1 MKKQRLLTLLPL
13 LYAAYAS
20 SLLAMNLLATKQ
32 FDLWQFTVTTG
43 ILVSPIAFII
53 QDLTTEVF
61 GFRIAKRMILTGFVI
76 LIVASLVYQ
85 LAILIPPSNFWSNQ
99 AAFASILSTTL
110 RISLASL
117 TAYLIGSL
125 VNAKIMDQLKQSY
138 PDSLFFRAITST
150 IFGQLLDNLLFA
162 FLAFWGV
169 LPLSALI
176 SMVIGGT
183 LFETIYEIVIYPL
196 TRLLIRLSQTYL
208 GDEIDAI

>member
-1 MKKQRLLTLLPL
+1 
-13 LYAAYAS
+13 
-20 SLLAMNLLATKQ
+20 MNLLATILL
-32 FDLWQFTVTTG
+32 DLWQFTVTTG
-43 ILVSPIAFII
+43 ILVAPIAFII
-53 QDLTTEVF
+53 QDLATEVF

-117 TAYLIGSL
+117 TAYLVGSL

-169 LPLSALI
+169 LPL
-176 SMVIGGT
+176 
-183 LFETIYEIVIYPL
+183 
-196 TRLLIRLSQTYL
+196 
-208 GDEIDAI
+208 

>member
-53 QDLTTEVF
+53 QDLATEVF

-117 TAYLIGSL
+117 TAYLVGSL

-183 LFETIYEIVIYPL
+183 LFETIYEIVLYPL
-196 TRLLIRLSQTYL
+196 TRLLIRLCQNYL

>member
-20 SLLAMNLLATKQ
+20 SLLAMNLLATTQ

-183 LFETIYEIVIYPL
+183 LFETIYEIVLYPL

>member
-53 QDLTTEVF
+53 QDLATEVF

-117 TAYLIGSL
+117 TAYLVGSL

-169 LPLSALI
+169 LPLPALI

-183 LFETIYEIVIYPL
+183 LFETIYEIVLYPL
-196 TRLLIRLSQTYL
+196 TRLLIRLCQNYL

>member
-183 LFETIYEIVIYPL
+183 LFETIYEIVLYPL

-208 GDEIDAI
+208 GDEIDVI

>member
-53 QDLTTEVF
+53 QDLATEVF

-117 TAYLIGSL
+117 TAYLVGSL
-125 VNAKIMDQLKQSY
+125 VNY
-138 PDSLFFRAITST
+138 ST
-150 IFGQLLDNLLFA
+150 IY
-162 FLAFWGV
+162 FLPF
-169 LPLSALI
+169 
-176 SMVIGGT
+176 
-183 LFETIYEIVIYPL
+183 
-196 TRLLIRLSQTYL
+196 
-208 GDEIDAI
+208 

>member
-117 TAYLIGSL
+117 TDYLIGSL

-183 LFETIYEIVIYPL
+183 LFETIYEIVLYPL

>member
-53 QDLTTEVF
+53 QDLATEVF

-117 TAYLIGSL
+117 TAYLVGSL
-125 VNAKIMDQLKQSY
+125 VNAKIMDQLKRSY

-183 LFETIYEIVIYPL
+183 LFETIYEIVLYPL
-196 TRLLIRLSQTYL
+196 TRLLIRLSQNYL

>member
-32 FDLWQFTVTTG
+32 FDLWQFSVTTG

-61 GFRIAKRMILTGFVI
+61 GFRITKRMILTGFVI

-183 LFETIYEIVIYPL
+183 LFETIYEIVLYPL

>member
-1 MKKQRLLTLLPL
+1 
-13 LYAAYAS
+13 
-20 SLLAMNLLATKQ
+20 
-32 FDLWQFTVTTG
+32 
-43 ILVSPIAFII
+43 
-53 QDLTTEVF
+53 
-61 GFRIAKRMILTGFVI
+61 MILTGFVI

-183 LFETIYEIVIYPL
+183 LFETIYEIVLYPL

>member
-20 SLLAMNLLATKQ
+20 ALLAMNLLATKQ

-183 LFETIYEIVIYPL
+183 LFETIYEIVLYPL

>member
-117 TAYLIGSL
+117 TAYLVGSL

-183 LFETIYEIVIYPL
+183 LFETIYEIVLYPL
-196 TRLLIRLSQTYL
+196 TRLLIRLCQNYL

>member
-183 LFETIYEIVIYPL
+183 LFETIYEIVLYPL

>member
-53 QDLTTEVF
+53 QDLATEVF

-183 LFETIYEIVIYPL
+183 LFETIYEIVLYPL

>member
-117 TAYLIGSL
+117 TAYLVGSL

-176 SMVIGGT
+176 LMVIGGT
-183 LFETIYEIVIYPL
+183 LFETIYEIVLYPL
-196 TRLLIRLSQTYL
+196 TRLLIRLSQNYL

>member
-117 TAYLIGSL
+117 TAYLVGSL

-183 LFETIYEIVIYPL
+183 LFETIYEIVLYPL
-196 TRLLIRLSQTYL
+196 TRLLIRLSQNYL

>member
-1 MKKQRLLTLLPL
+1 MKKQRLLPLLPL

-117 TAYLIGSL
+117 TAYLVGSL

-183 LFETIYEIVIYPL
+183 LFETIYEIVLYPL
-196 TRLLIRLSQTYL
+196 TRLLIRLCQNYL

>member
-1 MKKQRLLTLLPL
+1 
-13 LYAAYAS
+13 
-20 SLLAMNLLATKQ
+20 
-32 FDLWQFTVTTG
+32 
-43 ILVSPIAFII
+43 
-53 QDLTTEVF
+53 
-61 GFRIAKRMILTGFVI
+61 MILTGFVI

-183 LFETIYEIVIYPL
+183 LFETIYEIVLYPL
-196 TRLLIRLSQTYL
+196 TRLLIRLCQNYL

>member
-53 QDLTTEVF
+53 QDLATEVF

-117 TAYLIGSL
+117 TAYLVGSL
-125 VNAKIMDQLKQSY
+125 VNAKIMDQLKRGY

-183 LFETIYEIVIYPL
+183 LFETIYEIVLYPL
-196 TRLLIRLSQTYL
+196 TRLLIRLSQNYL

>member
-53 QDLTTEVF
+53 QDLATEVF

-117 TAYLIGSL
+117 TAYLVGSL

-138 PDSLFFRAITST
+138 PGSLFFRAITST

-183 LFETIYEIVIYPL
+183 LFETIYEIVLYPL
-196 TRLLIRLSQTYL
+196 TRLLIRLCQNYL

>member
-53 QDLTTEVF
+53 QDLATEVF

-76 LIVASLVYQ
+76 LIVSSLVYQ

-117 TAYLIGSL
+117 TAYLVGSL

-169 LPLSALI
+169 LPLPALI

-183 LFETIYEIVIYPL
+183 LFETIYEIVLYPL
-196 TRLLIRLSQTYL
+196 TRLLIRLCQNYL

>member
-183 LFETIYEIVIYPL
+183 LFETLYEIVLYPL

>member
-1 MKKQRLLTLLPL
+1 
-13 LYAAYAS
+13 
-20 SLLAMNLLATKQ
+20 
-32 FDLWQFTVTTG
+32 
-43 ILVSPIAFII
+43 
-53 QDLTTEVF
+53 
-61 GFRIAKRMILTGFVI
+61 MILTGFVI

-150 IFGQLLDNLLFA
+150 IFG
-162 FLAFWGV
+162 
-169 LPLSALI
+169 LSLI
-176 SMVIGGT
+176 HI
-183 LFETIYEIVIYPL
+183 
-196 TRLLIRLSQTYL
+196 
-208 GDEIDAI
+208 

>member
-53 QDLTTEVF
+53 QDLATEVF

-99 AAFASILSTTL
+99 AACASILSTTL

-117 TAYLIGSL
+117 TAYLVGSL

-183 LFETIYEIVIYPL
+183 LFETIYEIVLYPL
-196 TRLLIRLSQTYL
+196 TRLLIRLSQNYL

>member
-53 QDLTTEVF
+53 QDLATEVF

-110 RISLASL
+110 RISLSSL
-117 TAYLIGSL
+117 TAYLVGSL
-125 VNAKIMDQLKQSY
+125 VNAKIMDQLKRSY

-183 LFETIYEIVIYPL
+183 LFETIYEIVLYPL
-196 TRLLIRLSQTYL
+196 TRLLIRLSQNYL

>member
-1 MKKQRLLTLLPL
+1 
-13 LYAAYAS
+13 
-20 SLLAMNLLATKQ
+20 
-32 FDLWQFTVTTG
+32 
-43 ILVSPIAFII
+43 
-53 QDLTTEVF
+53 
-61 GFRIAKRMILTGFVI
+61 MILTGFVI

-117 TAYLIGSL
+117 TAYLVGSL
-125 VNAKIMDQLKQSY
+125 VNAKIMDQLKRGY

-183 LFETIYEIVIYPL
+183 LFETIYEIVLYPL
-196 TRLLIRLSQTYL
+196 TRLLIRLSQNYL

>member
-53 QDLTTEVF
+53 QDLATEVF

-117 TAYLIGSL
+117 TAYLVGSL
-125 VNAKIMDQLKQSY
+125 VNAKIMDQLKRSY

-183 LFETIYEIVIYPL
+183 LFETIYEIVLYPL
-196 TRLLIRLSQTYL
+196 TRLLIRLCQNYL

>member
-53 QDLTTEVF
+53 QDLATEVF

-117 TAYLIGSL
+117 TAYLVGSL

-183 LFETIYEIVIYPL
+183 LFETIYEIVLYPL
-196 TRLLIRLSQTYL
+196 TRLLIRLSQNYL

>member
-1 MKKQRLLTLLPL
+1 MKKQQLLTLLPL

-183 LFETIYEIVIYPL
+183 LFETIYEIVLYPL